1 MNKSETMIDSH
12 IGMQGWI
19 DYFQAF
25 SAVAILKVTNHCHEE
40 RVKAIAWVI
49 VQCDGEPCASQAYTY

>member
-1 MNKSETMIDSH
+1 MNKSETMIDSC
-12 IGMQGWI
+12 IGIQGRI

-40 RVKAIAWVI
+40 QVKAIARVL
-49 VQCDGEPCASQAYTY
+49 VQCDGEPCASQAYTF